1 MKKIGS
7 ALFSAVA
14 MVVALVG
21 CDGLSSE
28 PTYSGLSLEA
38 FNYTPYNLDRFVIRD
53 KYGNKGS
60 GGGDLP
66 PGSGEGRLSCCYG
79 LKGTE
84 FEVEWE
90 AYDAD
95 IASRN
100 LYAPIKKIKTTTK
113 LSIPPTKMPS
123 GSGIRVLGL
132 HFYPDGHIE
141 PEFRS
146 DLGGSRFNYGAINYQ
161 IVTKYGPQINPAER
175 LNSAEVFRRT
185 ARLAGQG
192 WIKYR
197 LIDDADLEQYVH
209 FTLLVNKNFD
219 GHPQVKKILEETKG
233 KPGAFAVAMKNLP
246 SRVIAEIK
254 AMPSPDG
261 KGK

>member
-1 MKKIGS
+1 MKKIGV

-14 MVVALVG
+14 VIVALVG

-28 PTYSGLSLEA
+28 PTYTGLSLEA
-38 FNYTPYNLDRFVIRD
+38 FNYTPYNLDRFVIKD

-66 PGSGEGRLSCCYG
+66 PGSGEGRLSCCYE

-95 IASRN
+95 IASRD
-100 LYAPIKKIKTTTK
+100 LYAPIKKIRSTTK
-113 LSIPPTKMPS
+113 VNISPTKIEG
-123 GSGIRVLGL
+123 GSGTRILGL

-161 IVTKYGPQINPAER
+161 IVTKYGQRINPGEQ

-197 LIDDADLEQYVH
+197 LTDDADLEQYVY
-209 FTLLVNKNFD
+209 FTLLVSKNFD
-219 GHPQVKKILEETKG
+219 GHPQVKKILEDTKG

-246 SRVIAEIK
+246 PRVIAEIK
-254 AMPSPDG
+254 AMPSSDS